1 MNDLIYKLIERPK
14 TVFILCGCVANLS
27 LWAISHIKSFSIL
40 WVLGF
45 FVFTAFSAL
54 SLSVYLM
61 EIVEKKPRYKI
72 YFQLLFY
79 TLLIILYL
87 ALNTYKS
94 VLDQKFFPRSLVM
107 FVVVFFTM
115 LLMVNLRVVVGY
127 SFENIKMLWKRRK

>member
-1 MNDLIYKLIERPK
+1 MGTRLFR
-14 TVFILCGCVANLS
+14 
-27 LWAISHIKSFSIL
+27 
-40 WVLGF
+40 
-45 FVFTAFSAL
+45 FTALSAL

-61 EIVEKKPRYKI
+61 EIVEKKPKYKI

-87 ALNTYKS
+87 ALNTYQS

>member
-14 TVFILCGCVANLS
+14 TAFILCGCVANLS
-27 LWAISHIKSFSIL
+27 LWAIGHIKSFSIL

-45 FVFTAFSAL
+45 FVFTALSAL

-107 FVVVFFTM
+107 SVIVFFTM
-115 LLMVNLRVVVGY
+115 LLMMNLRVVVGY
-127 SFENIKMLWKRRK
+127 SFENIKMLWKRPK

>member
-14 TVFILCGCVANLS
+14 TAFILCACVANLS
-27 LWAISHIKSFSIL
+27 LWAISHIKSFSIFCI
-40 WVLGF
+40 GF
-45 FVFTAFSAL
+45 VCI
-54 SLSVYLM
+54 YLM

-115 LLMVNLRVVVGY
+115 LLMVNLRVMVGY